1 MPTVQPPPPPLPAAA
16 AQPVGQAIAVAVKV
30 PVTLNQLPQG
40 ATVQATVEPSPS
52 QSLPTNQVQVNTAL
66 GPITLQTAVTLPKDA
81 VLTLTLTQLTP
92 QPQFLI
98 SELNGRPVTS
108 ALLSQLK
115 PGLTSPPTVAT
126 PPTATPLAQGTQL
139 SATLVRPTV
148 TQLQMP
154 LPQTGGSP
162 GTGTPLPT
170 VPTAP
175 TMPTGPVPGGQTTS
189 AAPTFQPSAPVIL
202 SPTPSPQP
210 ALTVPGQPTASTPPS
225 SAASSG
231 AQPAPGGGAQTL
243 VQLPSGTRLNISIV
257 RIDTPSAALNS
268 PVAQL
273 GNGLNIGSTVS
284 GTIIGTTPQG
294 QPIAQTP
301 HAVIALETT
310 AKIMEGARVV
320 LKIESAPLPP
330 AIPNSAKLGPM
341 ALGNT
346 PLQSKTWPNLDE
358 ALQVLAQADPTRAQH
373 LAQTALPQPGNK
385 LSSQMLFFLSALKG
399 GDVKAWLGENTT
411 RILDRERPGLVG
423 RLSGDFQ
430 IMSKMADEP
439 QSGDWR
445 LALVPLYNGSE
456 IEQLRMYYRGGGGQG
471 EEEHE
476 ADDTRFVLDLDLSN
490 IGHLQIDGLMK
501 TSTKKL
507 DLIVRSEEPL
517 PTAWRTDIIDIF
529 TTGQEITGIG
539 GGLAF
544 QAAPGNFIEF
554 PTPADLAAHPGLL
567 V

>member
-1 MPTVQPPPPPLPAAA
+1 M
-16 AQPVGQAIAVAVKV
+16 AVKA

-40 ATVQATVEPSPS
+40 STVQATVEPSPT
-52 QSLPTNQVQVNTAL
+52 QSLPPNQVQVNTAL

-98 SELNGRPVTS
+98 SELYGKPVTS

-115 PGLTSPPTVAT
+115 PGLTGTPTVAT
-126 PPTATPLAQGTQL
+126 PPTATPLAQGAQL

-148 TQLQMP
+148 TQLQLP

-170 VPTAP
+170 VPTVPTAP
-175 TMPTGPVPGGQTTS
+175 TVPGLGGQTAS
-189 AAPTFQPSAPVIL
+189 AAPAFQPSAPVIL
-202 SPTPSPQP
+202 SPTPPPQP
-210 ALTVPGQPTASTPPS
+210 ALLAPGQPTASTPPS
-225 SAASSG
+225 SGASSG
-231 AQPAPGGGAQTL
+231 AQPVQNSGGQTL
-243 VQLPSGTRLNISIV
+243 VQLPSGTRLNVSIV
-257 RIDTPSAALNS
+257 RIDSPSTALNA

-341 ALGNT
+341 AHGNT

-423 RLSGDFQ
+423 RLNGDFQ

-501 TSTKKL
+501 TSSKKL

-517 PTAWRTDIIDIF
+517 PIAWRTDIIDIF

-554 PTPADLAAHPGLL
+554 PTPTDLAAHPGLL

>member
-1 MPTVQPPPPPLPAAA
+1 MPTVQPPPPPLLVAA
-16 AQPVGQAIAVAVKV
+16 AQPVGQAVAVVVKA

-40 ATVQATVEPSPS
+40 STVQATVEPSPT
-52 QSLPTNQVQVNTAL
+52 QSLPANQVQVNTAL
-66 GPITLQTAVTLPKDA
+66 GPITLQTTVAIPKDA
-81 VLTLTLTQLTP
+81 VLTLTLAQLVP

-98 SELNGRPVTS
+98 SELNGKPVTS
-108 ALLSQLK
+108 AMLSQLK
-115 PGLTSPPTVAT
+115 PGLTSTPPLAT
-126 PPTATPLAQGTQL
+126 PPTTSTLAQGTQL

-148 TQLQMP
+148 TQLQLP
-154 LPQTGGSP
+154 LPQTGESP
-162 GTGTPLPT
+162 VSAAPL
-170 VPTAP
+170 PTAP
-175 TMPTGPVPGGQTTS
+175 TVPGPGGQPSSTAS
-189 AAPTFQPSAPVIL
+189 ALPPSAPVIL
-202 SPTPSPQP
+202 TSSPQP
-210 ALTVPGQPTASTPPS
+210 ALNVPGQSNPAPAPS
-225 SAASSG
+225 PGALNS
-231 AQPAPGGGAQTL
+231 AQPAQGSAGQTL

-257 RIDTPSAALNS
+257 RIDSPSAALNA

-273 GNGLNIGSTVS
+273 GNGLNVGSTVS

-310 AKIMEGARVV
+310 AKLAEGARVV

-330 AIPNSAKLGPM
+330 AIPNSAKLGRM
-341 ALGNT
+341 MLGDT

-358 ALQVLAQADPTRAQH
+358 ALQVLAQADPARAQH

-385 LSSQMLFFLSALKG
+385 LSAQMLFFLSALKG

-411 RILDRERPGLVG
+411 RILDRERPGLIG
-423 RLSGDFQ
+423 RLNGDFQ
-430 IMSKMADEP
+430 VMSKMADEP

-445 LALVPLYNGSE
+445 LALVPLYNGGQ
-456 IEQLRMYYRGGGGQG
+456 IEQLRMYYRGGGEQG
-471 EEEHE
+471 EEEDG

-501 TSTKKL
+501 TSSKKL

-517 PTAWRTDIIDIF
+517 PTAWRTDIINIF
-529 TTGQEITGIG
+529 TTGQDITGIG

-554 PTPADLAAHPGLL
+554 PPPTDLADHPGLL
-567 V
+567 I